1 MSRRVCPRCGFRYG
15 REALRCALDGSALE
29 ALPDPLRGRLL
40 GQRYRVG
47 EELGAGAMGT
57 VYEGDDV
64 RAGSP
69 VAIKVPDAEALGDE
83 VLRERFL
90 REGRVGMALRH
101 PHVAATLDVGCDGDT
116 HYLVMER
123 LYGETLAARLARGAP
138 PIATA
143 VSWARQLADALDAL
157 HARGVVHRDVK
168 PSNVFLDARAEP
180 ARCVKLL
187 DLGVARDAG
196 DDALTASRAV
206 LGSARTMAPEQARG
220 ERATAASDLYSLGAV
235 LFELLTGGPVFRGND
250 VALRRAHFGVAPPR
264 ARSLR
269 GDVSDDLDELV
280 DVLLAKSPA
289 QRPVSAAHVRDRL
302 DALAAEGPDE
312 ATRMAPP
319 TERAADDLDA
329 AVDPA
334 RVAEAHAALNAVVA
348 RWGALGP
355 ALDALTRLRA
365 SEAELR
371 RVTLALAQLPRDAGD
386 ATRRRAE
393 LAAALADEERGAL
406 VEALRGAGVSRERLR
421 EGLEAAARDAEGL
434 ALALR
439 RLCLPPRA

>member
-47 EELGAGAMGT
+47 DELGAGSMGT
-57 VYEGDDV
+57 VYEGVDA
-64 RAGSP
+64 RTGSP
-69 VAIKVPDAEALGDE
+69 VAIKVPDAEALSDG

-101 PHVAATLDVGCDGDT
+101 PHLAATLDVGRDGDD

-123 LYGETLAARLARGAP
+123 LYGETLAARLARGAL

-143 VSWARQLADALDAL
+143 VSWARQLADALAAL

-168 PSNVFLDARAEP
+168 PSNVFLDAREEP

-187 DLGVARDAG
+187 DLGVARDAH
-196 DDALTASRAV
+196 DEALTASRAV

-235 LFELLTGGPVFRGND
+235 LFEMLTGAPVFRGND
-250 VALRRAHFGVAPPR
+250 VALRRAHYAVAPPR

-302 DALAAEGPDE
+302 AALAAEAPDE
-312 ATRMAPP
+312 ATRMASP
-319 TERAADDLDA
+319 TEHTADEGALT
-329 AVDPA
+329 VDPA
-334 RVAEAHAALNAVVA
+334 PVAEARTALAALAA
-348 RWGALGP
+348 RWSALGP
-355 ALDALTRLRA
+355 ALDALVRLRA

-371 RVTLALAQLPRDAGD
+371 RVALALAQMPHDAGD
-386 ATRRRAE
+386 EARRRAE
-393 LAAALADEERGAL
+393 LAAALADEERRAI
-406 VEALRGAGVSRERLR
+406 VASLRGAGVSREALR
-421 EGLEAAARDAEGL
+421 EGLDAAARDAERL

-439 RLCLPPRA
+439 SLGASARA